1 MVPARTKW
9 AGGRALWLLAAA
21 GAIAV
26 VLVASIVVWIARSTG
41 TIRLD
46 LDGPRDG
53 VQVQVDG
60 EFIDNGATEPLRLR
74 PGQHLLLVTGENV
87 QPVSTFF
94 SVARGDNP
102 ALRVRLVP
110 RADAPGDPVRWR
122 QSSGTRRRHE
132 DDDDDREKR
141 STGVPRRHDDDDRD
155 DR

>member
-26 VLVASIVVWIARSTG
+26 VLVASIVVWITRSTG

-60 EFIDNGATEPLRLR
+60 EFVENGATEPLRLR

-87 QPVSTFF
+87 QPVSTSFT
-94 SVARGDNP
+94 VARGDNP
-102 ALRVRLVP
+102 VLRVRLVP
-110 RADAPGDPVRWR
+110 RTDDQADPI
-122 QSSGTRRRHE
+122 RRRSSRGSGRGHD